1 MQYSSAATALPKV
14 FFLLWTHLRCN
25 SSLVN
30 AFDLWLRSL
39 QFSQLSSPEVW
50 TSNQPLR
57 HSMFTRL
64 GGLASPLWMANV
76 NKFHKTLI
84 SHLNLLWAY
93 ILMNDSSSI
102 WDDTFKKMKIPCIKS
117 MMHTYVMLLE
127 YVLDGII
134 WYTYYQYI
142 PWSSTYNLRLF
153 IKVEWLPE
161 MSNNVNFYIGFW
173 AFMTLLSMKTYV
185 ISWMTCSYTI
195 FFSKKIF

>member
-1 MQYSSAATALPKV
+1 MFISSNYITYIKLKSKLRQKYINLKKLKYAIFFCCYCLAKS

-64 GGLASPLWMANV
+64 GRLASPLNGQCQQISQDFDFTF
-76 NKFHKTLI
+76 KLI
-84 SHLNLLWAY
+84 MSIY

-102 WDDTFKKMKIPCIKS
+102 WDDTF
-117 MMHTYVMLLE
+117 T
-127 YVLDGII
+127 
-134 WYTYYQYI
+134 
-142 PWSSTYNLRLF
+142 
-153 IKVEWLPE
+153 
-161 MSNNVNFYIGFW
+161 
-173 AFMTLLSMKTYV
+173 
-185 ISWMTCSYTI
+185 
-195 FFSKKIF
+195 